1 MTKKFLGETVSRTVR
16 AEAVKKT
23 MPDKAEILPDGSEQC
38 DPTRLFVEAP
48 LNQERSLAERIREI
62 TLRIHAETA
71 ARMASENLTPEQ
83 IQRIVAE
90 ENNFDIPDD
99 VKSSMTIYEKMGL
112 LSEIEDVV
120 NIQIEEPAAPSQP
133 APPSGETGGS
143 SPA

>member
-1 MTKKFLGETVSRTVR
+1 MTKKLLDEKVSRTVR
-16 AEAVKKT
+16 AEALKKA
-23 MPDKAEILPDGSEQC
+23 MPDKAEILEDGSEQC

-48 LNQERSLAERIREI
+48 LNQERSLAERVREI

-99 VKSSMTIYEKMGL
+99 VRSSMTIYEKMGL

-120 NIQIEEPAAPSQP
+120 NVQIEEPAPSAPV
-133 APPSGETGGS
+133 PPTGETGGS